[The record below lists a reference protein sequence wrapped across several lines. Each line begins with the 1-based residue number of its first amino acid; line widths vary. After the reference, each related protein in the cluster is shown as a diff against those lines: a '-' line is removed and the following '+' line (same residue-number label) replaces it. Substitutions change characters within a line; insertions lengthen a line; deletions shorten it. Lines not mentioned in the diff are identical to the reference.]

1 MGSGFEVGGVYATP
15 QKINIEGIKDIV
27 LSDGFALFIG
37 KYGEVYGI
45 GNNAYGQ
52 LGDGTIIPR
61 TDFVR
66 CTELEK

>member
-1 MGSGFEVGGVYATP
+1 MGSGFEVGKIYTTP

-37 KYGEVYGI
+37 KYGDIYGI
-45 GNNAYGQ
+45 GRNEYGQ
-52 LGDGTIIPR
+52 LGDGTVTPR
-61 TDFVR
+61 TNFVR